1 MKRLSIKVKQDGQIE
16 VVTATVPELETVE
29 ALFSNLENQGVTIDT
44 PSPNPALQL
53 ILCG

>member
-1 MKRLSIKVKQDGQIE
+1 MKRLSIKVKEGGQVE
-16 VVTATVPELETVE
+16 VITEKAPDLETVE
-29 ALFSNLENQGVTIDT
+29 TLFSNLNNQGVTIDT